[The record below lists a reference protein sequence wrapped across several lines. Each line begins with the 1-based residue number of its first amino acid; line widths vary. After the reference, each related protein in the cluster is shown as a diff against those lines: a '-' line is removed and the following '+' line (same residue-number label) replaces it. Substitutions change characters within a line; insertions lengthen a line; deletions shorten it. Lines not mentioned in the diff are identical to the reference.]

1 MPCAATSNTKTT
13 SPALPLQRCEVC
25 GLELHTITP
34 PDAVVAVRSYPRRYR
49 AALAGFDD
57 PDVDADAVVRRRPP
71 TGGWSALEY
80 AAHYRD
86 VLALYEY
93 RIGRVLARDGV
104 ELESEDQDVW
114 AIDRAYNEQ
123 PVEEVLAALATNAES
138 MAATIAGVPD
148 DGWDRG
154 GMREGERITVLWMV
168 QQTVHE
174 GSHHLRDIQ
183 RILPEV
189 LSRG

>member
-1 MPCAATSNTKTT
+1 
-13 SPALPLQRCEVC
+13 
-25 GLELHTITP
+25 
-34 PDAVVAVRSYPRRYR
+34 
-49 AALAGFDD
+49 
-57 PDVDADAVVRRRPP
+57 VVRRRPP

-93 RIGRVLARDGV
+93 RIGRVLVRDGV

-114 AIDRAYNEQ
+114 AVDRAYNEQ